1 MKLGPLIKISAQ
13 RISEVVDGDPPFYV
27 CKCKSKRERE
37 RERVRGR
44 WKVWVWSGMKGGII
58 LKDGKRERERVEQRL
73 SIKQSLK
80 SD

>member
-37 RERVRGR
+37 RERAWALESVGVIGNERGDYIER
-44 WKVWVWSGMKGGII
+44 RK
-58 LKDGKRERERVEQRL
+58 EREGE
-73 SIKQSLK
+73 S
-80 SD
+80 